1 MKIEATIIYP
11 DGREEKISPANGN
24 DFSLEEVQK
33 IVGGYIEVVGLSDGN
48 ILVLNEEGKLCG
60 LDENPKATVIAH
72 EHKAMFP
79 HDYIVGNVL
88 ICSSDMLK

>member
-1 MKIEATIIYP
+1 MKKEATIISP

>member
-1 MKIEATIIYP
+1 MKKEAAIIYP